1 MKNIFTLLFL
11 WSTFILSIQLGYSQN
26 NLPKDSEIIS
36 MPDGVDKLDAYLI
49 LLRSTQINHPDSALI
64 FVPDALR

>member
-1 MKNIFTLLFL
+1 
-11 WSTFILSIQLGYSQN
+11 
-26 NLPKDSEIIS
+26 